1 MLFSVVVPVYNVADY
16 LPKCMNSLLGQD
28 FDDFE
33 IILVDDGATDGK
45 CPGLCDQYAAKF
57 PERVRTIHQANGGLG
72 AARNT
77 GLEAAKGEYLFF
89 VDSDD
94 FVAPEALSCLAKE
107 IHKTRADMYVFG
119 FWYVEGEE
127 IRPGEAPKVPMER
140 PLTLKDCP
148 ELLLE
153 TPAACMRICRRG
165 LFLDAG
171 IRYPGRVWYE
181 DLHTTP
187 KCLCQ
192 ARQIVVLPQMLYFYV
207 LRQGSIM
214 HNANYRRNLEILD
227 ALEEIRCY
235 FERNGKLSQYYDVFR
250 CLAVDHA
257 MMAAQRVLMADPKA
271 DILPDFLGY
280 VQKHFPD
287 YRKNPMLSRLG
298 RKKRITLRL
307 LEWKQYKLLHALF
320 TMQRRRRDK
329 NGRGE

>member
-16 LPKCMNSLLGQD
+16 LPKCMDSLLGQD

-45 CPGLCDQYAAKF
+45 CPVLCDQYATKF
-57 PERVRTIHQANGGLG
+57 PARVRTIHQANGGLG

-77 GLEAAKGEYLFF
+77 GLEVAKGEYLFF

-94 FVAPEALSCLAKE
+94 FVAPDALSCLARE
-107 IHKTRADMYVFG
+107 IHKTHADMYVFG

-127 IRPGEAPKVPMER
+127 IHPGEAPKVPMGQ
-140 PLTLKDCP
+140 PLTLKSCP

-153 TPAACMRICRRG
+153 TPAACMRICRKE
-165 LFLDAG
+165 LFLDTG

-187 KCLCQ
+187 KCLCH
-192 ARQIVVLPQMLYFYV
+192 ARQVVVLPQMLYFYL
-207 LRQGSIM
+207 LREGSIM
-214 HNANYRRNLEILD
+214 RNANYRRNLEILD
-227 ALEEIRCY
+227 ALEDIRRY
-235 FERNGKLSQYYDVFR
+235 FEEKGKLTQYHDVLS
-250 CLAVDHA
+250 CLAVDHT
-257 MMAAQRVLMADPKA
+257 MLAAQRVLMTDPKA

-298 RKKRITLRL
+298 RKKRMVLRL
-307 LEWKQYKLLHALF
+307 LEWRQYRLLSTLF
-320 TMQRRRRDK
+320 TMQRKLRNK
-329 NGRGE
+329 KGCG

>member
-45 CPGLCDQYAAKF
+45 CPALCDQYAAKC

-94 FVAPEALSCLAKE
+94 YIAPEALSSLARE

-127 IRPGEAPKVPMER
+127 IRPGEPPKAPLGQ
-140 PLTLKDCP
+140 PLTLRACP

-153 TPAACMRICRRG
+153 PPMAWARIYRKE
-165 LFLDAG
+165 LFFDTG
-171 IRYPGRVWYE
+171 IRYPARVWYE

-187 KCLCQ
+187 KCLYQ
-192 ARQIVVLPQMLYFYV
+192 ARQIVVLPQMLYFYL
-207 LRQGSIM
+207 LREGSIM
-214 HNANYRRNLEILD
+214 RSSNIRRNLEILD
-227 ALEEIRCY
+227 ALEAVRCY
-235 FERNGKLSQYYDVFR
+235 FADVGKLSQYYDALS
-250 CLAVDHA
+250 CLAVEHT
-257 MMAAQRVLMADPKA
+257 MLAAQRVLMADPKA

-298 RKKRITLRL
+298 RKKRIALRL
-307 LEWKQYKLLHALF
+307 LEWKQYRLLYSLF
-320 TMQRRRRDK
+320 TMQRRRREK
-329 NGRGE
+329 NGRS

>member
-45 CPGLCDQYAAKF
+45 CPALCDQYATQF

-94 FVAPEALSCLAKE
+94 YIAPEALSVLAKE
-107 IHKTRADMYVFG
+107 IHKAHADMYVFG
-119 FWYVEGEE
+119 YWCVEGEE
-127 IRPGEAPKVPMER
+127 MLPIEAMKAPRGEPFA
-140 PLTLKDCP
+140 LKDCP
-148 ELLLE
+148 ALLLE
-153 TPAACMRICRRG
+153 PPMAWARIYRKE
-165 LFLDAG
+165 LFLDTG
-171 IRYPGRVWYE
+171 IRFPGRVWYE

-187 KCLCQ
+187 KCLYR
-192 ARQIVVLPQMLYFYV
+192 ARQIVVLPQMLYFYL
-207 LRQGSIM
+207 LREGSIM
-214 HNANYRRNLEILD
+214 RSSNIRRNLEILD
-227 ALEEIRCY
+227 AVETVRRY
-235 FERNGKLSQYYDVFR
+235 FEESGELAQYYDVLS
-250 CLAVDHA
+250 CLAVEHT
-257 MMAAQRVLMADPKA
+257 MEAAQRVLMADPEA

-287 YRKNPMLSRLG
+287 YRKNPMLSWLG
-298 RKKRITLRL
+298 RKKRIVLRL
-307 LEWKQYKLLHALF
+307 LEWKQYRLLCTLF
-320 TMQRRRRDK
+320 TMRRNQRNK
-329 NGRGE
+329 NGRG

>member
-16 LPKCMNSLLGQD
+16 LPKCMDSLLGQD

-45 CPGLCDQYAAKF
+45 CPALCDQYATKF
-57 PERVRTIHQANGGLG
+57 PARVRTIHQANGGLG

-94 FVAPEALSCLAKE
+94 YVAPDALRCLAGE
-107 IHKTRADMYVFG
+107 IHRTHADMYVFG

-127 IRPGEAPKVPMER
+127 IRPGEPPKVPMGE

-153 TPAACMRICRRG
+153 APSAWARICRKE
-165 LFLDAG
+165 LFLDTG

-187 KCLCQ
+187 KCLCH
-192 ARQIVVLPQMLYFYV
+192 ARRVVVLPQMLYFYL
-207 LRQGSIM
+207 LREGSIM
-214 HNANYRRNLEILD
+214 RNANYRRNLEILD
-227 ALEEIRCY
+227 ALEDIRRY
-235 FERNGKLSQYYDVFR
+235 FEEKGKLAQYYDVLS
-250 CLAVDHA
+250 CLAVDHT
-257 MMAAQRVLMADPKA
+257 MLAAQRVLMADPKA

-280 VQKHFPD
+280 VQKHFPE
-287 YRKNPMLSRLG
+287 YRKNPLLSRLG
-298 RKKRITLRL
+298 RKKRMVLRL
-307 LEWKQYKLLHALF
+307 LEWRQYRLLSTLF
-320 TMQRRRRDK
+320 TMQRKLRNK
-329 NGRGE
+329 KGCG